1 MSSELQHENHL
12 IQLRAKLN
20 ERKIKLWEVPY
31 MQVEG
36 DEQRHSNGE
45 EMLRLA
51 EQFGAELGI
60 ATELCLRTLTA
71 LQRNALDKL
80 QSKDE
85 FQRTGLA
92 TVRVR
97 APTQTG
103 SNREFDLKVQVT
115 ETGSQLCELI
125 GQRLSLDARKIKLV
139 CSGKIING
147 VRTLQEQKVSNGAT
161 VMALMMACSE
171 EEAKRECSTYDRVHK
186 IRSDAEMLI
195 NENDSSNFL
204 SIEDQSGNA
213 IFLPKNEKQALL
225 MGLTLYEKGKAAM
238 KADSCEEALLLLL
251 EADHDFRNCNSQ
263 LLNVVDNYAL
273 LNLDIVWCY
282 LRLKNLN
289 QLPDAEERLKVCE
302 LKFQQSYGKNM
313 ARVAAIRGEQSNEK
327 ILLVRLHLLK
337 AVLYFHQNK
346 RDDARTMFRVVETE
360 LLKLRIDDDCLS
372 RLMECGYG
380 MKECRIALRACSN
393 DVEAAIEFIHSQ
405 RETRRAN
412 ERRSERERQLYR
424 TIGHDASEGGDTL
437 RLKLELV
444 DQLMEMGYPEELA
457 ALALKRSANDIN
469 GALNELERN
478 GEALQA
484 ELLRTVLV
492 DEELQ
497 AKLEALGFGGQVA
510 QVALK
515 LTANDYDRATN
526 YLLTNVQNG
535 RYSEGL
541 QRAIDVLERQGSSS
555 SSSSRKGSVSEGT
568 DQQPAAA
575 ASDQQPSTSKRT
587 TSTSSD
593 TSADEAK
600 RQERKRKKE
609 MLDLLFK
616 SFSQDIR
623 TTADA
628 HLDLPLDEEM
638 SLLEQY
644 KKLLGME

>member
-1 MSSELQHENHL
+1 IAPLTHPFDNLLQ
-12 IQLRAKLN
+12 
-20 ERKIKLWEVPY
+20 
-31 MQVEG
+31 
-36 DEQRHSNGE
+36 
-45 EMLRLA
+45 
-51 EQFGAELGI
+51 
-60 ATELCLRTLTA
+60 
-71 LQRNALDKL
+71 
-80 QSKDE
+80 
-85 FQRTGLA
+85 
-92 TVRVR
+92 
-97 APTQTG
+97 
-103 SNREFDLKVQVT
+103 
-115 ETGSQLCELI
+115 
-125 GQRLSLDARKIKLV
+125 
-139 CSGKIING
+139 
-147 VRTLQEQKVSNGAT
+147 
-161 VMALMMACSE
+161 
-171 EEAKRECSTYDRVHK
+171 
-186 IRSDAEMLI
+186 
-195 NENDSSNFL
+195 
-204 SIEDQSGNA
+204 IEDQSGNA

-282 LRLKNLN
+282 LRLKVCNRFAFKLPSIILTIMLFPQNLN

-437 RLKLELV
+437 RLKLDLV

-497 AKLEALGFGGQVA
+497 AKLEALGFGGKVA

-535 RYSEGL
+535 RCSEGL

-555 SSSSRKGSVSEGT
+555 SSSSRKGSVSEDT
-568 DQQPAAA
+568 EQQPAAA
-575 ASDQQPSTSKRT
+575 AASEQQPSTSKRT

-593 TSADEAK
+593 TSADETK

-638 SLLEQY
+638 NLLEQY